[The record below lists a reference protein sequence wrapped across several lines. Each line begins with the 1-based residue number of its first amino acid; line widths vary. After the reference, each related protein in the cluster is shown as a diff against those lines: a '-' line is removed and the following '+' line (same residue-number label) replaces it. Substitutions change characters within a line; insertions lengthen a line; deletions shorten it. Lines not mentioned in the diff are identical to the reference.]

1 MADVAFNEVDKVYDN
16 GVQAVFDLTLDIHDG
31 EFLVLVGPSGC
42 GKTTALRMV
51 AGLED
56 ISDGTL
62 SIGGRVV
69 NDVSPK
75 ERDIAM
81 VFQNYALYPHLSVAE
96 NIAFGL
102 RLRKAP
108 KATINE
114 RVAWAAKLLDL
125 TPYLDR
131 KPKELSGGQRQ
142 RVAMGRAIV
151 RQPQVF
157 LMDEPLSNLDAKL
170 RVQMRADIAKLQ
182 RELKTTTVYVTHD
195 QVEAMTMG
203 DRVAVMS
210 KGMLQ
215 QVDAP
220 QRLYDRPENLFVAG
234 FIGTPPMNLLEAN
247 VSVNGGVSIDLGGNT
262 LPIPDQALAS
272 YPRLR
277 EWNGRPVIVG
287 LRAGDLHPAQGFD
300 QLPQITADVELVES
314 LGGESMAYF
323 KVNARQIKSESSAA
337 EEELENED
345 EASVVGSRPNLV
357 ASFPPHVQLQIGD
370 RVQIAVDAKN
380 LHFFDEVSG
389 APLR

>member
-16 GVQAVFDLTLDIHDG
+16 GVQAVFGLTLDIHDG

-56 ISDGTL
+56 ITDGTL

-81 VFQNYALYPHLSVAE
+81 VFQNYALYPHLSVGE

-125 TPYLDR
+125 QPYLDR

-182 RELKTTTVYVTHD
+182 RELGTTTVYVTHD

-210 KGMLQ
+210 KGLLQ

-234 FIGTPPMNLLEAN
+234 FIGTPPMNLLEGA
-247 VSVNGGVSIDLGGNT
+247 VSVNGGVTVDLGGNT
-262 LPIPDQALAS
+262 LPIPDQALAN

-277 EWNGRPVIVG
+277 DWNGRNVIVG

-323 KVNARQIKSESSAA
+323 KINARQFKSESSAA

-345 EASVVGSRPNLV
+345 ESSVVGSRPNLV
-357 ASFPPHVQLQIGD
+357 ASFPPHVQLKIGD
-370 RVQIAVDAKN
+370 RVPIAVDAKN
-380 LHFFDEVSG
+380 LHFFDESSG